1 MDRSEFERMA
11 PRLRERIVSFVI
23 GMSAEADSDMADDVA
38 QDTLL
43 KLWMMRDK
51 LEQYRSI
58 DSLAFV
64 IARNRT
70 LDLLRGSYG
79 TSTVG
84 MEHVGQMAG
93 GMSPEESLID
103 SEEEA
108 GVMEIISSLPSVQQA
123 VIRMKHIEGLEVG
136 EIARITGST
145 PGSIRVALSRARQ
158 NIKDIFMQRQL

>member
-11 PRLRERIVSFVI
+11 PRLRERIVSMVV

-51 LEQYRSI
+51 LDRYRSI

-64 IARNRT
+64 IARNRA
-70 LDLLRGSYG
+70 LDLLRSSYG

-84 MEHVGQMAG
+84 MEHVGQLTDG
-93 GMSPEESLID
+93 VSPEESLID
-103 SEEEA
+103 SEETA
-108 GVMEIISSLPSVQQA
+108 GVMESRELL
-123 VIRMKHIEGLEVG
+123 IR
-136 EIARITGST
+136 
-145 PGSIRVALSRARQ
+145 
-158 NIKDIFMQRQL
+158 

>member
-103 SEEEA
+103 SEEAA
-108 GVMEIISSLPSVQQA
+108 GVMEIIASLPSVQQA

>member
-11 PRLRERIVSFVI
+11 PRLRERIVSMVV

-38 QDTLL
+38 
-43 KLWMMRDK
+43 
-51 LEQYRSI
+51 RSI

-64 IARNRT
+64 IARNRA
-70 LDLLRGSYG
+70 LDLLRSSYG

-84 MEHVGQMAG
+84 MEHVGQLTDG
-93 GMSPEESLID
+93 VSPEESLID
-103 SEEEA
+103 SEETA
-108 GVMEIISSLPSVQQA
+108 GVMEIIASLPSVQQA

-145 PGSIRVALSRARQ
+145 PGAIRVALSRARQ
-158 NIKDIFMQRQL
+158 SIKDIFMQRQL